1 MANYEWEV
9 RAKERRLENKQL
21 KKRIKEL
28 TFSRDEWKVKA
39 MKRKENLDELN
50 QKLFIVKKNMQHYFY
65 CKTILRVEISHL
77 EQIPCCLMIRVDE
90 MHVK

>member
-1 MANYEWEV
+1 MANFDWEI

-39 MKRKENLDELN
+39 MKRKEDLDELT
-50 QKLFIVKKNMQHYFY
+50 QKLLIVKKNMQ
-65 CKTILRVEISHL
+65 
-77 EQIPCCLMIRVDE
+77 QIIGL
-90 MHVK
+90 

>member
-1 MANYEWEV
+1 MANIKWET

-39 MKRKENLDELN
+39 MKRKESLDELN
-50 QKLFIVKKNMQHYFY
+50 QKLLVVKKNMQQ
-65 CKTILRVEISHL
+65 IISL
-77 EQIPCCLMIRVDE
+77 
-90 MHVK
+90 

>member
-1 MANYEWEV
+1 MSNNNKERNNMANFDWEV

-39 MKRKENLDELN
+39 MKRKEDFDELN
-50 QKLFIVKKNMQHYFY
+50 QKLLIVKKNMQ
-65 CKTILRVEISHL
+65 
-77 EQIPCCLMIRVDE
+77 QIIGL
-90 MHVK
+90 

>member
-1 MANYEWEV
+1 MANIEWET

-39 MKRKENLDELN
+39 MKRKESLDELN
-50 QKLFIVKKNMQHYFY
+50 QIQSI
-65 CKTILRVEISHL
+65 TIAQRKS
-77 EQIPCCLMIRVDE
+77 R
-90 MHVK
+90 

>member
-1 MANYEWEV
+1 MAYYEWEV

-39 MKRKENLDELN
+39 MNRKESLDELN
-50 QKLFIVKKNMQHYFY
+50 QKLVIVKKNMQQ
-65 CKTILRVEISHL
+65 ILDL
-77 EQIPCCLMIRVDE
+77 
-90 MHVK
+90 

>member
-1 MANYEWEV
+1 MLYLSSNNLERINMAYYEWEV

-39 MKRKENLDELN
+39 MNRKESLDELN
-50 QKLFIVKKNMQHYFY
+50 QKLVIVKKNMQQ
-65 CKTILRVEISHL
+65 ILDL
-77 EQIPCCLMIRVDE
+77 
-90 MHVK
+90 

>member
-1 MANYEWEV
+1 MANIEWET

-39 MKRKENLDELN
+39 MKRKESLDELN
-50 QKLFIVKKNMQHYFY
+50 QKLVIVKKNMQ
-65 CKTILRVEISHL
+65 
-77 EQIPCCLMIRVDE
+77 QIMGL
-90 MHVK
+90 

>member
-1 MANYEWEV
+1 MANYEWEI

-39 MKRKENLDELN
+39 MKRKEELDEVN
-50 QKLFIVKKNMQHYFY
+50 QKLLVVKKNMQ
-65 CKTILRVEISHL
+65 
-77 EQIPCCLMIRVDE
+77 QIIGL
-90 MHVK
+90 